1 MSDTRQY
8 RVRQETVY
16 TYGGDV
22 AHSHQLLHLTPRAAP
37 YQICHSHS
45 ITLQPTPSVR
55 HDDIDAFG
63 NPVTRLEY
71 DRPHDR
77 LEVMAHLHVEV
88 RSPEHFPAEYS
99 RAWEAVQRSLCY
111 PDNPMT
117 PERLEA
123 SRFRM
128 ESGYVR
134 IKQTFTEYAAD
145 CFAPDRP
152 VLAAAMA
159 LMHQIHRDFTYAP
172 GTTDIKTSG
181 LEAFHARRGV
191 CQDFSH
197 VMIACLRSRGLAARY
212 VSGYLRTTPLDTVS
226 QSQTQAAPLVPDN
239 QGAQGTPNGQGM
251 PVAQNGADAPNGQ
264 DAQNGEDALSTHGAP
279 LVGAGASHAWVSV
292 YCPPFGWID
301 LDPTNDCSV
310 GADHVT
316 IAWGR
321 DFGDVS
327 PLRGVIVGGGRH
339 RLSVRVSV
347 QPE

>member
-8 RVRQETVY
+8 RVRHETVY
-16 TYGGDV
+16 AYGGDV
-22 AHSHQLLHLTPRAAP
+22 AHSHQLLHLTPRKAP
-37 YQICHSHS
+37 NQICHSHS

-88 RSPEHFPAEYS
+88 QSPEPCAAEDS
-99 RAWEAVQRSLCY
+99 HAWEAVRRSLCY
-111 PDNPMT
+111 PDNPAT

-145 CFAPDRP
+145 CFTPDRP
-152 VLAAAMA
+152 VLAAALA

-181 LEAFHARRGV
+181 LEAFQARRGV
-191 CQDFSH
+191 CQDFAH
-197 VMIACLRSRGLAARY
+197 IMIGCLRSRGLAARY
-212 VSGYLRTTPLDTVS
+212 VSGYLRTTPLG
-226 QSQTQAAPLVPDN
+226 A
-239 QGAQGTPNGQGM
+239 QGAQ
-251 PVAQNGADAPNGQ
+251 
-264 DAQNGEDALSTHGAP
+264 GAP
-279 LVGAGASHAWVSV
+279 LVGADASHAWVSV